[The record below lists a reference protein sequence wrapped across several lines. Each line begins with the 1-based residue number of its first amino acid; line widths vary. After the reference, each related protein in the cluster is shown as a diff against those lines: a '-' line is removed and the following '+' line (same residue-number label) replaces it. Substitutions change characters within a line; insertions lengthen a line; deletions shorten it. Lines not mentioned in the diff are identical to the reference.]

1 MTCPKTKI
9 ETENHPPWGSWTLQ
23 WKGFHEH
30 VWRRGRVLKI
40 ARPLRVQ
47 WSLGHLKRKIIFQN
61 LHFFLGGGFQAF
73 VFRGEWQNCKWYP
86 LSSLANVPN
95 RVMFLDVFDVP
106 VLQKVS
112 NMRRSVPFILPK
124 TDSSHLKMDGFSIF
138 DRFLFG
144 MVTFQQLSLLVSG
157 SLFRGSKKKF
167 SFARLHFKTP
177 RSEAPSP

>member
-23 WKGFHEH
+23 WKGFHEP

-47 WSLGHLKRKIIFQN
+47 WSLGHLKRKMIFQN
-61 LHFFLGGGFQAF
+61 LHFLGGFQAF

-95 RVMFLDVFDVP
+95 RVMFLDVLLCRYYRKYQTWGCLYLLSSLKLTVRTWKWMVFQY
-106 VLQKVS
+106 LIVS
-112 NMRRSVPFILPK
+112 FW
-124 TDSSHLKMDGFSIF
+124 DGNFSA
-138 DRFLFG
+138 
-144 MVTFQQLSLLVSG
+144 TFTVS
-157 SLFRGSKKKF
+157 FRESFSWSKI
-167 SFARLHFKTP
+167 
-177 RSEAPSP
+177 SPLRG